1 MQQILDI
8 IRSCQGKKSFVSR
21 ELGISL
27 KQLEQLCQESEEIK
41 DEFDT
46 INEFRSQ
53 VVRDV
58 LDLRIQYGVALGEQ
72 WAIEQLTKQNVE
84 DGAKPIPVEVVLNAK
99 DCRKTAE

>member
-1 MQQILDI
+1 MQEILET
-8 IRSCQGKKSFVSR
+8 IRSCHGKKSFVSR

-27 KQLEQLCQESEEIK
+27 KQLEQLCSESEEIK
-41 DEFDT
+41 EEFDT

-58 LDLRIQYGVALGEQ
+58 LDLRIQYGVAMGEQ

-99 DCRKTAE
+99 DCRKPQ